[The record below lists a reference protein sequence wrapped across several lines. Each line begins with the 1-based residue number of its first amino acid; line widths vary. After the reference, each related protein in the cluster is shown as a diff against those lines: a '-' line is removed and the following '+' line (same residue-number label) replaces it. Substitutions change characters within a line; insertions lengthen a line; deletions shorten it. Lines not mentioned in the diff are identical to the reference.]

1 MCGFLIAYSKNNF
14 KTNQNIKKKFRL
26 NLSFLNDRGP
36 DETSV
41 LEFKNFLIGFNRLNI
56 NNIKNGSQPF
66 VSKSKRY
73 IICFNGEIVNYKKL
87 IKFLLKKKIKLYKE
101 SEAEVILALYLLY
114 KNKCLNYLKG
124 MFSFVIIDK
133 LNETIFSATD
143 RFGIKPLYYGHIDN
157 NKCFY
162 LTSNFSALVETGLIK
177 KKPNY
182 QAIKSF
188 LSFGQLYDSSTLISN
203 VKDLKN
209 GNFLEYSKKGIFIKK
224 YWLPKFKKNEEINT
238 KILLEK
244 TINKLQDSIKDWKT
258 SEEKLSLCLSD
269 GVDSQILLSLLTEND
284 KNLETFTIGLK
295 PNQVLSPSNKNNNF
309 IDFNLIE
316 ALKLFRQFSKKNYIL
331 LSNSSD
337 LTLFQLY
344 NSIRNKGYK
353 VTFTGDGADEIF
365 GGYPKYQK
373 ILSLSQDSKNL
384 DFVKNYFNI
393 YKNTN
398 YQLNLIE
405 KKDTSDYKIE
415 FDKKITKKI
424 KNLSLKNKCL
434 FLDQLFWIPTVQKRH
449 DFIGMN
455 FGLEVRPFFLD
466 HDLVNLINSLPTE
479 MKFDLTKRKV
489 MAHKVLSKISN
500 FKARK
505 KKYPTPSFVHQII
518 KNKRELHIFLED
530 YRYGILNEYFEF
542 ENIKKLI
549 KSNINK
555 LENIKVIFW
564 RLFLIKELLK

>member
-14 KTNQNIKKKFRL
+14 KTSQDIKNKFRL
-26 NLSFLNDRGP
+26 NLSLLNDRGP

-56 NNIKNGSQPF
+56 NNIKDGSQPF

-73 IICFNGEIVNYKKL
+73 LICFNGEIVNYKKL
-87 IKFLLKKKIKLYKE
+87 IKFLIKKKIKLYKE

-133 LNETIFSATD
+133 INETIFSATD
-143 RFGIKPLYYGHIDN
+143 RFGIKPLYYGYLDN
-157 NKCFY
+157 NNCFY
-162 LTSNFSALVETGLIK
+162 LTSNFSSLVETGLIR

-188 LSFGQLYDSSTLISN
+188 LSFGQVYDSNTLICN

-209 GNFLEYSKKGIFIKK
+209 GNFLEYSKKGILIKK
-224 YWLPKFKKNEEINT
+224 YWLPKFKKNKEINN

-244 TINKLQDSIKDWKT
+244 TINKLKDYIKDWKT

-269 GVDSQILLSLLTEND
+269 GVDSQILLSLLTEDD
-284 KNLETFTIGLK
+284 KNLETFSIGLK
-295 PNQVLSPSNKNNNF
+295 PNKVLSSSNKNNNF
-309 IDFNLIE
+309 IDFNLNHT
-316 ALKLFRQFSKKNYIL
+316 LKLFRKFAKKNYVL

-344 NSIRNKGYK
+344 NFISNKGYK

-373 ILSLSQDSKNL
+373 ILSSSYEGKNL

-398 YQLNLIE
+398 NQLNLIE
-405 KKDTSDYKIE
+405 KNTSDYKIE
-415 FDKKITKKI
+415 FDKQIQKKI
-424 KNLSLKNKCL
+424 NNLNLKNKCL
-434 FLDQLFWIPTVQKRH
+434 FLDQLFWVPTVQKRH

-455 FGLEVRPFFLD
+455 YGLEVRPFFLD
-466 HDLVNLINSLPTE
+466 HDLVNLINSLPTKL
-479 MKFDLTKRKV
+479 KFNLTKRKV

-500 FKARK
+500 FKPK
-505 KKYPTPSFVHQII
+505 KNKYPTPSYTNQII
-518 KNKRELHIFLED
+518 TNKRELSIFLED
-530 YRYGILNEYFEF
+530 YRYGALNEYFEF
-542 ENIKKLI
+542 ENLKKLI
-549 KSNINK
+549 NSNINK
-555 LENIKVIFW
+555 LEKIKVIFW

>member
-1 MCGFLIAYSKNNF
+1 
-14 KTNQNIKKKFRL
+14 
-26 NLSFLNDRGP
+26 
-36 DETSV
+36 
-41 LEFKNFLIGFNRLNI
+41 
-56 NNIKNGSQPF
+56 
-66 VSKSKRY
+66 
-73 IICFNGEIVNYKKL
+73 
-87 IKFLLKKKIKLYKE
+87 
-101 SEAEVILALYLLY
+101 
-114 KNKCLNYLKG
+114 

-133 LNETIFSATD
+133 INETIFSATD

-157 NKCFY
+157 DKCFY
-162 LTSNFSALVETGLIK
+162 LTSNFSSLVETGLIK

-188 LSFGQLYDSSTLISN
+188 ISFGQIYDTSTLISN

-209 GNFLEYSKKGIFIKK
+209 GNILEYSKKGIFIKK
-224 YWLPKFKKNEEINT
+224 YWLPIFKKNKELNA

-244 TINKLQDSIKDWKT
+244 TINKLQTSIKDWKT

-284 KNLETFTIGLK
+284 KNLETFTIGLR
-295 PNQVLSPSNKNNNF
+295 PNQVLRHSNENNNF
-309 IDFNLIE
+309 IDFDL
-316 ALKLFRQFSKKNYIL
+316 AKSLKLFREFAKKNYIL

-344 NSIRNKGYK
+344 NSISNKGYK

-373 ILSLSQDSKNL
+373 ILSLSQNKKNL

-398 YQLNLIE
+398 YQLNQIQKRDSSNYL
-405 KKDTSDYKIE
+405 IE
-415 FDKKITKKI
+415 FDKKINKKI
-424 KNLSLKNKCL
+424 NNLSLKNKSL
-434 FLDQLFWIPTVQKRH
+434 FLDQLFWVPTVQKRH

-466 HDLVNLINSLPTE
+466 HELVNLINSLPTE
-479 MKFDLTKRKV
+479 MKFSLSKRKV

-500 FKARK
+500 FKAK
-505 KKYPTPSFVHQII
+505 KIKYPTPSFTDQITT
-518 KNKRELHIFLED
+518 NKKELSIFLED
-530 YRYGILNEYFEF
+530 YRYGILNDYFKF
-542 ENIKKLI
+542 ENLKKLI
-549 KSNINK
+549 KSNIDN
-555 LENIKVIFW
+555 LEKINVIFW

>member
-1 MCGFLIAYSKNNF
+1 MCGFLIVYSKNNF
-14 KTNQNIKKKFRL
+14 KMNQDIKKKFRL
-26 NLSFLNDRGP
+26 NLSFLKDRGP
-36 DETSV
+36 DETSI
-41 LEFKNFLIGFNRLNI
+41 LEFKNFLIGFTRLNI
-56 NNIKNGSQPF
+56 NNIKDGSQPF

-73 IICFNGEIVNYKKL
+73 LICFNGEIVNYKKL
-87 IKFLLKKKIKLYKE
+87 IKFLKKKKIKLYKE
-101 SEAEVILALYLLY
+101 SEAEVILALYLIY

-133 LNETIFSATD
+133 INETIFSATD

-157 NKCFY
+157 DKCFY
-162 LTSNFSALVETGLIK
+162 LTSNFSSLVETGLIK

-182 QAIKSF
+182 HAIKSF
-188 LSFGQLYDSSTLISN
+188 ISFGQIYDTGTLISN

-209 GNFLEYSKKGIFIKK
+209 GNILEYSKKGIFIKK
-224 YWLPKFKKNEEINT
+224 YWLPIFKKNKEHNA

-244 TINKLQDSIKDWKT
+244 TINKLQASIKDWKT

-284 KNLETFTIGLK
+284 KNLETFTIGLR
-295 PNQVLSPSNKNNNF
+295 PNQVLRHSNENNNF
-309 IDFNLIE
+309 IDFDL
-316 ALKLFRQFSKKNYIL
+316 AKSLKLFREFAKKNYIL

-344 NSIRNKGYK
+344 NSISNKGYK

-373 ILSLSQDSKNL
+373 ILSLSRDKKNL

-398 YQLNLIE
+398 YQLNQIE
-405 KKDTSDYKIE
+405 KRNSSNYIIE
-415 FDKKITKKI
+415 FNKKINKKI
-424 KNLSLKNKCL
+424 NNLSLKNKSL
-434 FLDQLFWIPTVQKRH
+434 FLDQLFWVPTVQKRH
-449 DFIGMN
+449 DSIGMN

-466 HDLVNLINSLPTE
+466 HELANLINSLPTE
-479 MKFDLTKRKV
+479 MKFSLSKRKV
-489 MAHKVLSKISN
+489 MAHRVLSKISN
-500 FKARK
+500 FKAK
-505 KKYPTPSFVHQII
+505 KIKYPTPSFTDQITR
-518 KNKRELHIFLED
+518 NKKELSIFLED
-530 YRYGILNEYFEF
+530 YRYGILNDYFKF
-542 ENIKKLI
+542 ENLKKLI
-549 KSNINK
+549 KSNIDN
-555 LENIKVIFW
+555 LEKINVIFW